1 MAKIT
6 ITLKAIPTHSYLS
19 CDICAGQITDVST
32 VAEGQTEDG
41 RRVTICDRC
50 LLEND
55 NGVSGLDGFDT
66 ILRNEIEK
74 LESQAQ
80 FLRSLIGRLEVPT
93 YADWFKVEWQRES
106 DVEFPRNLRKAHAST
121 DRGTHS
127 LAATRN
133 FKVEPASAD

>member
-74 LESQAQ
+74 LEFTGTISAQ
-80 FLRSLIGRLEVPT
+80 FDRAAGSSNLCRLV
-93 YADWFKVEWQRES
+93 Q
-106 DVEFPRNLRKAHAST
+106 
-121 DRGTHS
+121 G
-127 LAATRN
+127 
-133 FKVEPASAD
+133 

>member
-1 MAKIT
+1 VAKIT

-41 RRVTICDRC
+41 RPVTICDRC

-55 NGVSGLDGFDT
+55 NGLGGLDGFDT
-66 ILRNEIEK
+66 VLRNEIEK
-74 LESQAQ
+74 LESQAK

-106 DVEFPRNLRKAHAST
+106 DVESPT
-121 DRGTHS
+121 
-127 LAATRN
+127 
-133 FKVEPASAD
+133 

>member
-1 MAKIT
+1 VPKIT
-6 ITLKAIPTHSYLS
+6 VILKAIPANSYLS
-19 CDICAGQITDVST
+19 CDICAGRITDVST

-50 LLEND
+50 LLDND
-55 NGVSGLDGFDT
+55 NGVSGPDGFDT

-74 LESQAQ
+74 LESQAT

-106 DVEFPRNLRKAHAST
+106 DVDPPT
-121 DRGTHS
+121 
-127 LAATRN
+127 
-133 FKVEPASAD
+133 

>member
-1 MAKIT
+1 MPKIT
-6 ITLKAIPTHSYLS
+6 VILKAIPANSYLS
-19 CDICAGQITDVST
+19 CDICAGRITDVST

-55 NGVSGLDGFDT
+55 NGGGGLDGFDT

-74 LESQAQ
+74 LESQAK

-106 DVEFPRNLRKAHAST
+106 DVESP
-121 DRGTHS
+121 
-127 LAATRN
+127 
-133 FKVEPASAD
+133 P